1 MKQLLVVLAFLCAV
15 RPSAAVVSVGQKND
29 GLDYLR
35 NEISRLE
42 TELAQ
47 KTEKLNKCAKK
58 NKNFQVAGIATV
70 GLAAAGVTTNISLYS
85 KMKDQKKLAQQMNN
99 RIKTANVKTEQFFAD
114 FEKQSQ
120 NVDYDKFVQKM
131 DSSLTDTE
139 KQRFIELGENDFNN
153 LDQDN
158 ISESD
163 KVILEKMMVAMR
175 DSQKQ

>member
-1 MKQLLVVLAFLCAV
+1 MKQLLVVIAFLCAV
-15 RPSAAVVSVGQKND
+15 RPSAAVIVGQQND

-42 TELAQ
+42 KELAQ

-85 KMKDQKKLAQQMNN
+85 KMKDQKELAQQLNN

-114 FEKQSQ
+114 FEKQYQ
-120 NVDYDKFVQKM
+120 NVDYDKFLQKM
-131 DSSLTDTE
+131 DSTLTDAE
-139 KQRFIELGENDFNN
+139 KQRFVELAENDFNN
-153 LDQDN
+153 LDENN

-163 KVILEKMMVAMR
+163 KVILEKMVIAVR